1 MFVQNV
7 KIITLG
13 LVTLSFHAALN
24 PWLLNQIEAS
34 TATNDNFQL
43 ELEVVE
49 PLEDPR
55 PTLPERVQDA
65 PQFTSGVTT
74 LPLPFSFSIEGTS
87 LDFGIL
93 SATNPVIR
101 NNILTVSSPG
111 SGYQVF
117 AFENQQLASNK
128 NISIPDT
135 TCDNGSCSNL
145 TASIWQNN
153 LTYGFGY
160 RCDGAIQLLCSRGF
174 EDKDAYKQ
182 FSNNRMNEPLESIM
196 QSAVPGKNHQAEITY
211 KVNISGSQQK
221 EAYSNMV
228 TFIAVPN
235 F

>member
-1 MFVQNV
+1 MITLG
-7 KIITLG
+7 IITLS
-13 LVTLSFHAALN
+13 LHAALN
-24 PWLLNQIEAS
+24 PSLLNQIEAS
-34 TATNDNFQL
+34 TSTNDNFQL

-49 PLEDPR
+49 PLEELR
-55 PTLPERVQDA
+55 PTPPQRVQDV
-65 PQFTSGVTT
+65 PQFSSGVTS
-74 LPLPFSFSIEGTS
+74 LPLPFSFSIEGTL

-101 NNILTVSSPG
+101 ENILNVSSPG
-111 SGYQVF
+111 SGYQIF
-117 AFENQQLASNK
+117 AFENHLLASNK
-128 NISIPDT
+128 NSSIPDT
-135 TCDNGSCSNL
+135 TCDNGSCSNI
-145 TASIWQNN
+145 TASIWTNN

-160 RCDGAIQLLCSRGF
+160 RCDGTIKLLCSRGF

-182 FSNNRMNEPLESIM
+182 FSNHGKNEALESVM
-196 QSAVPGKNHQAEITY
+196 QSDVPGRDHQARITY